1 VICIAYTLTRIRRT
15 FLVHCSVALVRV
27 ANSLT
32 HSLAH
37 SLVFF
42 CTAND
47 IFIPIV
53 PVLVNHASDSA
64 SDSASAS
71 ASSEE
76 QPQSRVLSPTHLNAL
91 LKEEEASLLT
101 TLAKFNDGE

>member
-1 VICIAYTLTRIRRT
+1 
-15 FLVHCSVALVRV
+15 
-27 ANSLT
+27 
-32 HSLAH
+32 
-37 SLVFF
+37 
-42 CTAND
+42 
-47 IFIPIV
+47 V

>member
-1 VICIAYTLTRIRRT
+1 
-15 FLVHCSVALVRV
+15 
-27 ANSLT
+27 
-32 HSLAH
+32 
-37 SLVFF
+37 
-42 CTAND
+42 
-47 IFIPIV
+47 V

-64 SDSASAS
+64 SDSASASAS